1 MPTMFEP
8 LAAVSPPVAECALH
22 ALPVM
27 RAGLSEA
34 GLARWLAWCER
45 LATCGWRSAESAEAF
60 VRVSP
65 FLLQRL
71 SAAQLWRWA
80 EHGEALART
89 SSGAASSFFRAARPF
104 VQQAPQNALQQWVT
118 DGQWYLQ
125 QHPTFA
131 ALAETYFEI
140 SPAVYGQY
148 PPAPAQVWR
157 QLGHDF
163 ARLGWQPA
171 RDFLSLSR
179 HLAEQAPEVDLAPAW
194 QQARRMLPQAG
205 KLALEYLTRYPD
217 YVQRFGDAGATV
229 LRDIVDELL
238 APQITDAEA
247 FLHQVSST
255 LILSPAAECLQAL
268 TWCREISAVS
278 RAGGLAI
285 LSHLGTLRERLPDN
299 RLHDWIN
306 AGIDVAKRHE
316 PAGAAYFALES
327 ATALDNLQ
335 ALQKRV
341 EFAAVEPVLR
351 LYAHAVLG
359 RRMDLQTTDTLLR
372 NVLRDAPDLP
382 TPDQSLPRTRY
393 GVRGRL
399 SDGTSIC
406 LPPRVDDF
414 DSAAHNFGAY
424 KVAILHQAGFYEGGT
439 FAFDLDEC
447 RRHLPALPADPNGT
461 DSSSF
466 QGFFAAFAE
475 PGLARSLF
483 AIFEDTRIDA
493 WIDRHYKGIRADLSR
508 LMQHSRSQRPP
519 LHGMPLRQ
527 ALLEGLLQLSLG
539 ADPAHFD
546 PPPVRLLMQRLAPL
560 VQSLHVA
567 AATVYDTAA
576 AVLQAYRLLTQIPD
590 DAGLTFTLKAEDLLS
605 ALDLDLTDDADVLA
619 LADLFRAAGE
629 AADRLP
635 ALPDGDAPATGV
647 EAVPYR
653 GAVKPDVIERK
664 MRLSELEEA
673 LSGHGGLSPLSP
685 EALKALLE
693 NDGLDIKSL
702 QRGEVNATTGLF
714 VSNLQGRLAGT
725 DAAQRESL
733 RERADLLRA
742 ELGDTEAE
750 PVRLPQTF
758 HYDEWD
764 YLIGDYRRAWC
775 RLREMPLDD
784 GGPDFVIDTRR
795 IYAELLAQVKRQF
808 QLLKPEQFKTVKPL
822 TDGEAIDL
830 DSAVEALVDRRAGH
844 TLADKVYARRDKHDR
859 SVAAVFLLDMSA
871 STDDK
876 IKNPDGSA
884 ADNGEPPRRIIDVEK
899 EALVLMAEALEA
911 LGDAYAVYGFS
922 GYGRDQV
929 DAFVVK
935 TFDEPYDRR
944 VQGRIAAIEPHRST
958 RMGPVIRHAA
968 TRLGRQEARL
978 KALILLSDGYP
989 QDFDYGQDRKSKEY
1003 GLQDTAK
1010 ALQEARLRAI
1020 HTFCITVDPSG
1031 HDYLR
1036 QMCPDRQYLVID
1048 DMAALPR
1055 ELPKVYRGLTA

>member
-1 MPTMFEP
+1 MLEP
-8 LAAVSPPVAECALH
+8 LAAVSAPVAERALH
-22 ALPVM
+22 AKPAM
-27 RAGLSEA
+27 CAGLSEA
-34 GLARWLAWCER
+34 ELTRWLAWCER

-60 VRVSP
+60 IRVSP

-71 SAAQLWRWA
+71 SAAQLWQWA
-80 EHGEALART
+80 EHGETLARI
-89 SSGAASSFFRAARPF
+89 SAAAASSFFRAAKPF
-104 VQQAPQNALQQWVT
+104 VQQAPNAALPQWVA

-131 ALAETYFEI
+131 ALAETYFEV

-148 PPAPAQVWR
+148 PFADAQVWG

-171 RDFLSLSR
+171 RDFLSLSQR
-179 HLAEQAPEVDLAPAW
+179 LAEQAAEIALAPAW

-205 KLALEYLTRYPD
+205 KLALEYLAHYPD
-217 YVQRFGDAGATV
+217 YVQRFGAAGAAV

-238 APQITDAEA
+238 APQATDAEA
-247 FLHQVSST
+247 FLHQVGNT
-255 LILSPAAECLQAL
+255 LILLPAAECLQVL

-278 RAGGLAI
+278 HAGGLAFLNY
-285 LSHLGTLRERLPDN
+285 LSALRERLPDH

-306 AGIDVAKRHE
+306 AGIDVAKRHA
-316 PAGAAYFALES
+316 PAGTAYFALES
-327 ATALDNLQ
+327 ATAFDNLQ

-351 LYAHAVLG
+351 LYTHAILG
-359 RRMDLQTTDTLLR
+359 RRMDLQTTDTPPQD
-372 NVLRDAPDLP
+372 VLRAGSDLP
-382 TPDQSLPRTRY
+382 T
-393 GVRGRL
+393 
-399 SDGTSIC
+399 SDGTSIY

-414 DSAAHNFGAY
+414 DTVAHNFGVY
-424 KVAILHQAGFYEGGT
+424 KVAILHQAGFYESGT
-439 FAFDLDEC
+439 FAFDLAEC
-447 RRHLPALPADPNGT
+447 RRRLPPLPAAPDGT
-461 DSSSF
+461 GLASF
-466 QGFFAAFAE
+466 QDFFDSFAE

-483 AIFEDTRIDA
+483 AIFEDTRVDA
-493 WIDRHYKGIRADLSR
+493 WIARHYKGIRADLSR
-508 LMQHSRSQRPP
+508 LMQHSLNQRPP
-519 LHGMPLRQ
+519 LNGMPLRQ

-539 ADPAHFD
+539 ADPASFD
-546 PPPVRLLMQRLAPL
+546 PPPARLLLQRLAPL
-560 VQSLHVA
+560 MQSLFTA
-567 AATVYDTAA
+567 AATVYDTTA

-590 DAGLTFTLKAEDLLS
+590 DASLTFKLSAADLLS
-605 ALDLDLTDDADVLA
+605 ALDLSLTDDADMLA
-619 LADLFRAAGE
+619 LADLCRAAGD

-635 ALPDGDAPATGV
+635 ALPGGDAPAIGV
-647 EAVPYR
+647 DAVPYR
-653 GAVKPDVIERK
+653 GAVKPDVIEKK
-664 MRLSELEEA
+664 MRLSELEDA
-673 LSGHGGLSPLSP
+673 LRRHDGLSPLSP

-714 VSNLQGRLAGT
+714 VSNLQGRPAENDT
-725 DAAQRESL
+725 AAQRESL

-775 RLREMPLDD
+775 CLREMPLGDA
-784 GGPDFVIDTRR
+784 GPDFVINTRR
-795 IYAELLAQVKRQF
+795 AYAELLAQVKRQF

-830 DSAVEALVDRRAGH
+830 DSAVEAFVDRRAGH
-844 TLADKVYARRDKHDR
+844 TLADKVYARRDKQDR

-876 IKNPDGSA
+876 IKNPDGRP
-884 ADNGEPPRRIIDVEK
+884 ADDGEPPRRIIDVEK

-935 TFDEPYDRR
+935 SFDEPYDRR
-944 VQGRIAAIEPHRST
+944 IQGRIAAIEPHRST

-968 TRLGRQEARL
+968 AQLGRQEARL

-1003 GLQDTAK
+1003 GLQDTTK
-1010 ALQEARLRAI
+1010 ALQEARLKAI

-1048 DMAALPR
+1048 DMAALPQ
-1055 ELPKVYRGLTA
+1055 ELPKVYRGLTV